1 MESSKEVSEKVNLEK
16 RDIPCKAAPKEE
28 TKEVTVSAEKIQ
40 KTDLLGKTT
49 EASIKVSTS
58 YLCTNCTN
66 LFPGVLVVQRGVKS
80 WGTWSHEWT
89 RFAHSSRSW
98 NYQIDTGYLR
108 SKFSVVFTLSR
119 NNMGKKTFVFAFWPC
134 TQLRKFDVET
144 FPQKISVRIVG
155 SPRKPRGKPIVV

>member
-66 LFPGVLVVQRGVKS
+66 LFPGV
-80 WGTWSHEWT
+80 
-89 RFAHSSRSW
+89 SR
-98 NYQIDTGYLR
+98 TM
-108 SKFSVVFTLSR
+108 K
-119 NNMGKKTFVFAFWPC
+119 GKKLKEFQNMVPRMDEVRSLITKLELSNLHWIF
-134 TQLRKFDVET
+134 TQ
-144 FPQKISVRIVG
+144 
-155 SPRKPRGKPIVV
+155 